1 MNGWFEWYYGNRKK
15 LVGFFL
21 SLSLISLF
29 LLPKLQFIFN
39 FEQFFP
45 QGDPD
50 LDFFQ
55 EFIAEFETDD
65 NFLLVALDN
74 EPSVFDT
81 AFLTRVKAFSKEARK
96 ELPYAK
102 QIQSLPEFKYPVM
115 TPFGPSSIS
124 AIHLDDLEQ
133 LKKDSVRLMQDERI
147 KYNLINAA
155 GNSTIVIIKTEDEVL
170 LKESDEIMSSI
181 YILLEKH
188 GFDPEDYHMLGRPYF
203 QSDLAVIQKKEI
215 IMSTLISGVLISI
228 IMILLFRRW
237 VSILIA
243 LGSIGVGL
251 LIFMGIL
258 ALIGRGLS
266 LMAAL
271 YPVLMLIVGT
281 SDVIHIMTK
290 YLDELKKGKQRKAAL
305 EVTIK
310 QIGLATL
317 MTSLTTAAGFATLLS
332 SKILPIQEFGLN
344 SALGVLVA
352 YIVVIGF
359 TCPILSFFEKEQ
371 LISDHK
377 KIDRWGGLLDKAYH
391 FSLNNKRLIYV
402 TSLVMLVIF
411 GIGISKVNTNYDLV
425 NNLPRSAKITADF
438 KYFENEFAGFRPLE
452 LAGSIQEGYEI
463 YDYEVVQAVAKV
475 EDHMKSQPEIVT
487 ALSLGTM
494 VKSINQMNHRN
505 NPDFYKMPDESE
517 YKKVRRLVSKI
528 PSTGVDV
535 LISKNKRKTRIST
548 KVKDVGAEN
557 VKALNRRV
565 DKWIT
570 ENIDPSVIQFK
581 QTGTGLLLDKN
592 SEFVK
597 DSLLQGLGIAL
608 LIVSVLMGLLFRDV
622 KMLFLALIPN
632 VVPLLFAAA
641 LIGYT
646 GVSLEAGVSIVFA
659 IIFGIAVDDTIH
671 FLSKY
676 RLASQQYGDKE
687 KAMQVTFQECGKA
700 IIFTSIIL
708 FFGFLVLL
716 FSDNQPSQVI
726 GMLISVTLL
735 SALVADLTILP
746 VLMRRFNI

>member
-1 MNGWFEWYYGNRKK
+1 M
-15 LVGFFL
+15 GFFL

>member
-1 MNGWFEWYYGNRKK
+1 MNGWYERYYGNRKK

>member
-1 MNGWFEWYYGNRKK
+1 MWYEWYYENRKK
-15 LVGFFL
+15 LVSFFAIL
-21 SLSLISLF
+21 SLLSLF
-29 LLPKLQFIFN
+29 LLPNLKFLFN

-45 QGDPD
+45 QGDED
-50 LDFFQ
+50 LEYFQ

-74 EPSVFDT
+74 QPSVFDT
-81 AFLTRVKAFSKEARK
+81 AFLAKVKAFSKAVRK
-96 ELPYAK
+96 DLPYTK
-102 QIQSLPEFKYPVM
+102 QVQSLPEFKYPVM
-115 TPFGPSSIS
+115 TPFGPSTIP

-133 LKKDSVRLMQDERI
+133 LKKDSVRLLQDERI
-147 KYNLINAA
+147 KFNLINAA
-155 GNSTIVIIKTEDEVL
+155 ATSTIVIIKTEDNIFLE
-170 LKESDEIMSSI
+170 ESEEMMVKVRE
-181 YILLEKH
+181 LLEEQ
-188 GFDPEDYHMLGRPYF
+188 GLTEYHMLGRPYF
-203 QSDLAVIQKKEI
+203 QSDLADLQKREI
-215 IMSTLISGVLISI
+215 IISTLVSGVLISL
-228 IMILLFRRW
+228 IMIALFRRW
-237 VSILIA
+237 VSIFIA

-258 ALIGRGLS
+258 SLIGRGLS

-281 SDVIHIMTK
+281 SDVVHIMTK
-290 YLDELKKGKQRKAAL
+290 YLDELKKGKERKAAM

-332 SKILPIQEFGLN
+332 SKIVPIQEFGMN
-344 SALGVLVA
+344 SALGVIIA
-352 YIVVIGF
+352 YVVVLGF

-371 LISDHK
+371 LVSDHK
-377 KIDRWGGLLDKAYH
+377 KKDRWGKLLDKAYF
-391 FSLNNKRLIYV
+391 FSVDRKGLIYIL
-402 TSLVMLVIF
+402 SLILLVVF
-411 GIGISKVNTNYDLV
+411 AFGISKVHTNYDLV

-438 KYFENEFAGFRPLE
+438 KYFEEEFAGFRPLE
-452 LAGSIQEGYEI
+452 LAGNIQEGYDI
-463 YDYEVVQAVAKV
+463 YDYEVVNAVAKV
-475 EDHMKSQPEIVT
+475 EEHMKSQPEIVT

-494 VKSINQMNHRN
+494 IKSINQMNHRN
-505 NPDFYKMPDESE
+505 NPDFYVMPEEKD
-517 YKKVRRLVSKI
+517 YKKIRRLISKI
-528 PSTGVDV
+528 PSTGVDI
-535 LISKNKRKTRIST
+535 LISKDKRKTRIST
-548 KVKDVGAEN
+548 KVKDVGAQN
-557 VKALNRRV
+557 VKALNGRV
-565 DKWIT
+565 DAWLA

-608 LIVSVLMGLLFRDV
+608 LIVSVLMGFLFKDV
-622 KMLFLALIPN
+622 KMLFLALVPN
-632 VVPLLFAAA
+632 VIPLLFAAA

-646 GVSLEAGVSIVFA
+646 GVALEAGVSIVFA

-676 RLASQQYGDKE
+676 KLASQQYGDKE
-687 KAMQVTFQECGKA
+687 KAMRVTFQECGKA
-700 IIFTSIIL
+700 IIFTTIIL

-735 SALVADLTILP
+735 SALIADLTILP
-746 VLMRRFNI
+746 VLMRRFGI